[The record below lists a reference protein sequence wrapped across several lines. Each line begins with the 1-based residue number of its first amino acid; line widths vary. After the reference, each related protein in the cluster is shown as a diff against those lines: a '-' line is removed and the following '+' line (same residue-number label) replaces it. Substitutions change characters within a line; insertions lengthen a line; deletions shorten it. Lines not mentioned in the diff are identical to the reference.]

1 MLFRMDSRK
10 TTKSSSPVVRPTGH
24 RYDSLLGI
32 TYFDVKK
39 DSKRHEEAAVS
50 AAREPASMTRLNSET
65 SPVPAS
71 ERSFVLITAV
81 GLPMIDLSEW
91 DIVDSPAFT
100 CENGKEQ
107 N

>member
-1 MLFRMDSRK
+1 VSISEIFSCTDE
-10 TTKSSSPVVRPTGH
+10 TTSLG
-24 RYDSLLGI
+24 YDSLLGI

-81 GLPMIDLSEW
+81 GLPMIDLSEVSLRCL
-91 DIVDSPAFT
+91 DQSCHQPPLT
-100 CENGKEQ
+100 TPL
-107 N
+107 

>member
-1 MLFRMDSRK
+1 MDSRK

-24 RYDSLLGI
+24 RI